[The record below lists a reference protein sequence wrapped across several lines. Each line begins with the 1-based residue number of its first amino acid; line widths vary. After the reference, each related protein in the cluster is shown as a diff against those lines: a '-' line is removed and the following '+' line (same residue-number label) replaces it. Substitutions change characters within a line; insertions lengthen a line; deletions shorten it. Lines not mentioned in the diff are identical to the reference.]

1 MERPD
6 FQTALAPLRLSL
18 VVPCF
23 DEQEVL
29 PHTNARLSSLL
40 EGLIASRKVSR
51 DSEIVFVDDGSR
63 DRTWDLIRDF
73 HERDG
78 RKHGIKL
85 SKNCG
90 HQTALLAGLFA
101 STGDVVVSI
110 DADLQDD
117 VGAIEAMLDE
127 HARGHDIVFGVRR
140 SRRVDSPFK
149 RGTARGYYSLL
160 RFFGVDVVFDHADFR
175 LMSRRALAAL
185 RQFGE
190 VNLFLRGIVPLIG
203 YSSTT
208 VSYDRVERFAGR
220 SKYPL
225 RKMIAL
231 AIDGITSFSTVP
243 LRFIALLGILVSTAS
258 AAMIGWVVWVR
269 EFTDAAVPGW
279 ASSVIPIYFLGGV
292 QLLSVGVLGEY
303 VAKVYM
309 ESKRRPRYFVE
320 ESI

>member
-1 MERPD
+1 
-6 FQTALAPLRLSL
+6 
-18 VVPCF
+18 
-23 DEQEVL
+23 
-29 PHTNARLSSLL
+29 
-40 EGLIASRKVSR
+40 
-51 DSEIVFVDDGSR
+51 
-63 DRTWDLIRDF
+63 
-73 HERDG
+73 
-78 RKHGIKL
+78 
-85 SKNCG
+85 
-90 HQTALLAGLFA
+90 
-101 STGDVVVSI
+101 
-110 DADLQDD
+110 
-117 VGAIEAMLDE
+117 MLDE